1 MLYKRQAAVPCLF
14 SCPGKKA
21 ANWNLSHGL
30 GYPPVGG
37 GVSVSPAGS
46 VKRFCLA
53 AEASPGG
60 PRRPAN
66 HRIQHMLI
74 TNDCVVI
81 SLYN

>member
-1 MLYKRQAAVPCLF
+1 MAEKR
-14 SCPGKKA
+14 S
-21 ANWNLSHGL
+21 NWNLSLGL
-30 GYPPVGG
+30 GYHPVGG

-60 PRRPAN
+60 PRRPVN

-74 TNDCVVI
+74 KNDCVGI
-81 SLYN
+81 SLCN